1 MEGQWGQLELNG
13 HQFIGVQWGYLWLRK
28 SHYGAE
34 GLNVG
39 HWTSVYVSGA
49 QLAIYVH
56 ALFTI
61 FFMLTFSPQ
70 FFKF

>member
-1 MEGQWGQLELNG
+1 MGVLLGSIGLSWSPWGLCRDQWRLVRLNGGSVGELELNG

-39 HWTSVYVSGA
+39 HWTSV
-49 QLAIYVH
+49 
-56 ALFTI
+56 
-61 FFMLTFSPQ
+61 
-70 FFKF
+70 